1 MEEFEMKLSLA
12 FLFISVFALCF
23 AAAQSKPGSTAAQ
36 NSAASAQVQQSQG
49 QQSQGQPNHDHQI
62 NNGPVAEYVSDS
74 NCTIGWSTRVPGTMT
89 LRYGTDPAKMT
100 QTKEA
105 VESNSNSNNNNND
118 GRNYHVRL
126 DGLTPDT
133 RYYFRVVNAGE
144 SISGV
149 GTFQTVAA
157 GDPPIKSKA
166 IIPQ

>member
-1 MEEFEMKLSLA
+1 MEEFEMKLALA
-12 FLFISVFALCF
+12 VLVISVFTLCF
-23 AAAQSKPGSTAAQ
+23 AAAQSKPGSTASQ
-36 NSAASAQVQQSQG
+36 NSAASAQGQQSQG
-49 QQSQGQPNHDHQI
+49 QQSHDHLI

-74 NCTIGWSTRVPGTMT
+74 NCTIGWSTRTPGTMT

-105 VESNSNSNNNNND
+105 VESND
-118 GRNYHVRL
+118 GHNYHVRI

-133 RYYFRVVNAGE
+133 RYYFRVLNAGE
-144 SISGV
+144 AISGV